1 MRTHG
6 WSGAAPASDAEAI
19 DRILAA
25 AKRAID
31 KRGSEIRITDIAREL
46 GVTRQTVYRYFPSTD
61 ALLVATAISEAAPY
75 LDALTEHLAEIH
87 DPAESVVEAIAHTLE
102 RLPEE
107 PYLGLLLSSGRSG
120 AFAAGVTSDTA
131 LRFGRTMLQR
141 FAVDWNAVGITDD
154 KLDALTEY
162 MLRILQSFVIDPGR
176 PPRRNQVLRN
186 YLTKWVTPV
195 VLGLQTK
202 GTRKVMARR
211 PAPATRGSGRHRTT
225 ASPRSSA

>member
-75 LDALTEHLAEIH
+75 LDALTKHLAEIH
-87 DPAESVVEAIAHTLE
+87 NPAEAVVEAIAHTLE

-162 MLRILQSFVIDPGR
+162 MLRMLQSFVIDPGR
-176 PPRRNQVLRN
+176 PPRRGQVLRD
-186 YLTKWVTPV
+186 YLTEWVTPV

-202 GTRKVMARR
+202 STRKAMPRR
-211 PAPATRGSGRHRTT
+211 PAPATNGSRRRRTSS
-225 ASPRSSA
+225 SPRSSA

>member
-19 DRILAA
+19 ERILAA

-31 KRGSEIRITDIAREL
+31 KHGSEIRITDIAREL
-46 GVTRQTVYRYFPSTD
+46 GVTRQTVYRYFASTE

-75 LDALTEHLAEIH
+75 LDTLTEHLAEFH
-87 DPAESVVEAIAHTLE
+87 DPAEAVVEAIAHTLE
-102 RLPEE
+102 RLSEE

-131 LRFGRTMLQR
+131 LTFGRTMLQR
-141 FAVDWNAVGITDD
+141 FAVDWNAAGITDD
-154 KLDALTEY
+154 ELDGLTEY
-162 MLRILQSFVIDPGR
+162 MLRILQSLVIDPGR
-176 PPRRNQVLRN
+176 PPRRGQVLRN
-186 YLTKWVTPV
+186 YLNAWVAPV

-202 GTRKVMARR
+202 RTRKVMPRW
-211 PAPATRGSGRHRTT
+211 PAPATKSSRRRRTT

>member
-31 KRGSEIRITDIAREL
+31 KQGSEIRITDIAREL
-46 GVTRQTVYRYFPSTD
+46 GVTRQTVYRYFPSTET
-61 ALLVATAISEAAPY
+61 LLVATAISEAAPY
-75 LDALTEHLAEIH
+75 LDTLTAHLAEIH
-87 DPAESVVEAIAHTLE
+87 DPAEAVVEAIAHTLE

-107 PYLGLLLSSGRSG
+107 PYLGLLLASGRNG

-131 LRFGRTMLQR
+131 LTFGRTMLQR
-141 FAVDWNAVGITDD
+141 FAVDWSAAGIADD

-176 PPRRNQVLRN
+176 PPRRGQVLRK
-186 YLTKWVTPV
+186 YLDEWVTPV
-195 VLGLQTK
+195 VLRLQTK
-202 GTRKVMARR
+202 RTQKAVPRR
-211 PAPATRGSGRHRTT
+211 AAPATNGSREHRTAASPGSG
-225 ASPRSSA
+225 P

>member
-31 KRGSEIRITDIAREL
+31 KQGSEIRITDIAREL
-46 GVTRQTVYRYFPSTD
+46 GITRQTVYRYFPSTD

-87 DPAESVVEAIAHTLE
+87 EPAEAVVEAIAHTLE

-107 PYLGLLLSSGRSG
+107 QYLCLLLSSGRSG

-131 LRFGRTMLQR
+131 LTFGRTMLQR
-141 FAVDWNAVGITDD
+141 FAVDWHAVGITDD
-154 KLDALTEY
+154 KLDSLTEY
-162 MLRILQSFVIDPGR
+162 MLRILQSLVIDPGR
-176 PPRRNQVLRN
+176 PPRRGQVLRT
-186 YLTKWVTPV
+186 YLNVWVTPA
-195 VLGLQTK
+195 VLGLQT
-202 GTRKVMARR
+202 GSARR
-211 PAPATRGSGRHRTT
+211 SSPRRSAPTTHGSRRRRTT
-225 ASPRSSA
+225 SSPRSND

>member
-1 MRTHG
+1 
-6 WSGAAPASDAEAI
+6 
-19 DRILAA
+19 
-25 AKRAID
+25 
-31 KRGSEIRITDIAREL
+31 
-46 GVTRQTVYRYFPSTD
+46 
-61 ALLVATAISEAAPY
+61 
-75 LDALTEHLAEIH
+75 
-87 DPAESVVEAIAHTLE
+87 
-102 RLPEE
+102 
-107 PYLGLLLSSGRSG
+107 LLLSSGRSG

-176 PPRRNQVLRN
+176 PPRRGQVLRN
-186 YLTKWVTPV
+186 YLAEWVAPV

-202 GTRKVMARR
+202 SGRKAMPRR
-211 PAPATRGSGRHRTT
+211 PAPATHGSRRRRTT

>member
-31 KRGSEIRITDIAREL
+31 RNGSEIRITDIAREL

-61 ALLVATAISEAAPY
+61 SLLIATAISETVPY
-75 LDALTEHLAEIH
+75 LDALTRHLAEIH
-87 DPAESVVEAIAHTLE
+87 DPAEAVVEAMAHTLE

-107 PYLGLLLSSGRSG
+107 PYLGLLLSPGQRG

-131 LRFGRTMLQR
+131 LRFGRTMLER
-141 FAVDWNAVGITDD
+141 FAVDWHAAGITDD
-154 KLDALTEY
+154 QLDALTEY

-176 PPRRNQVLRN
+176 PPRRGQVLRN
-186 YLTKWVTPV
+186 YLAAWVTPV
-195 VLGLQTK
+195 VTALT
-202 GTRKVMARR
+202 TRKTAPRR
-211 PAPATRGSGRHRTT
+211 PAATTRAPHGRRTRT
-225 ASPRSSA
+225 SPRSNA

>member
-19 DRILAA
+19 DRILAS

-31 KRGSEIRITDIAREL
+31 RHGSEIRITDIAREL

-61 ALLVATAISEAAPY
+61 SLLIATAISETAPY
-75 LDALTEHLAEIH
+75 LDALTRHLAEIH
-87 DPAESVVEAIAHTLE
+87 DPAEAVVEAIAHTLE

-141 FAVDWNAVGITDD
+141 FAVDWHAAGITDD

-176 PPRRNQVLRN
+176 PPRRDQVLRH
-186 YLTKWVTPV
+186 YLAGWVTPV
-195 VLGLQTK
+195 VMALA
-202 GTRKVMARR
+202 TRKTTPRR
-211 PAPATRGSGRHRTT
+211 PPATTNASHRRRTRT
-225 ASPRSSA
+225 SPQRNA

>member
-31 KRGSEIRITDIAREL
+31 RKGGDIRIADIAREL
-46 GVTRQTVYRYFPSTD
+46 GVTRQTVYRYFASTE

-75 LDALTEHLAEIH
+75 LDALTEHLAAIH
-87 DPAESVVEAIAHTLE
+87 DPAEAVVEAIAHTLE

-107 PYLGLLLSSGRSG
+107 RYLGLLLSSGRSG

-131 LRFGRTMLQR
+131 LEFGRIMLQR
-141 FAVDWNAVGITDD
+141 FAVEWDAVGITEDR
-154 KLDALTEY
+154 LAALTEY

-176 PPRRNQVLRN
+176 PPRRGEVLRS
-186 YLTKWVTPV
+186 YLNEWVTPV
-195 VLGLQTK
+195 VLGMQSERAGK
-202 GTRKVMARR
+202 AMPSAGS
-211 PAPATRGSGRHRTT
+211 AP
-225 ASPRSSA
+225 SP

>member
-31 KRGSEIRITDIAREL
+31 KHGSDLRITDIAKEL
-46 GVTRQTVYRYFPSTD
+46 GVTRQTVYRYFASTD

-75 LDALTEHLAEIH
+75 LDALTEHLAEFH
-87 DPAESVVEAIAHTLE
+87 DPAEAVVEAIAHTLE

-107 PYLGLLLSSGRSG
+107 PYLGLLVSSGRSG

-131 LRFGRTMLQR
+131 LTVGRTMLQR
-141 FAVDWNAVGITDD
+141 FAVDWDGAGITDD
-154 KLDALTEY
+154 KLDGLTEY
-162 MLRILQSFVIDPGR
+162 MLRILQSLVIDPGR
-176 PPRRNQVLRN
+176 PPRRGRVLREDLN
-186 YLTKWVTPV
+186 TWVAPV

-202 GTRKVMARR
+202 RTRKAPQRA
-211 PAPATRGSGRHRTT
+211 APAAHGSRRRRTT
-225 ASPRSSA
+225 A